1 MTEITTNKLLVTF
14 LVCAYNQ
21 ERVVHEAIEGAFSQT
36 YSPLEIIISDDCS
49 TDNTFEIAQKM
60 AASYCGPHSIVLNR
74 NESNLGIAQHVNHVF
89 ELAQGEFIICSAGD
103 DISFPERTQRQ
114 VDAYL
119 KSGKHAVLIHSDVI
133 KIDQE
138 GKEQGIWKPPVTT
151 QRLSSKCLATSE
163 SIYIGATGAYSREMI
178 QSFELIKFEHA
189 YEDLVWGFR
198 AALLDGLIYVDQ
210 PLLKYRIGAGI
221 TSLDACSLGLLKF
234 IMWLMKRREAIVDV
248 FRQRLRDL
256 ELVSYLSSEKIEY
269 AIKQRLA
276 IKERQLSMLR
286 TVLGQGNGPPLPRNI
301 MTSFMAIGL
310 EFFAIGRYIWNCA
323 MRRIVKLLM

>member
-1 MTEITTNKLLVTF
+1 
-14 LVCAYNQ
+14 
-21 ERVVHEAIEGAFSQT
+21 
-36 YSPLEIIISDDCS
+36 
-49 TDNTFEIAQKM
+49 
-60 AASYCGPHSIVLNR
+60 
-74 NESNLGIAQHVNHVF
+74 
-89 ELAQGEFIICSAGD
+89 
-103 DISFPERTQRQ
+103 
-114 VDAYL
+114 
-119 KSGKHAVLIHSDVI
+119 
-133 KIDQE
+133 
-138 GKEQGIWKPPVTT
+138 
-151 QRLSSKCLATSE
+151 
-163 SIYIGATGAYSREMI
+163 MI